1 MKKKLITITVVL
13 LSVIF
18 LFAASCRDVT
28 ITDASVTS
36 AKSGEAEETDEASGA
51 TDSAEEPNPVR
62 VITAEEAK
70 TMMDTLESY
79 IIVDVREQ
87 SEFNAGHIE
96 GAVLVPVGSIEE
108 LAPELLP
115 DKDQILLLYC
125 RSGNRSA
132 QAAAKLRDMGYTNIY
147 DFGGI
152 RDWTYET
159 VTVD

>member
-1 MKKKLITITVVL
+1 MT
-13 LSVIF
+13 
-18 LFAASCRDVT
+18 DV
-28 ITDASVTS
+28 SVTS
-36 AKSGEAEETDEASGA
+36 AKSGETEETDVTSGA
-51 TDSAEEPNPVR
+51 TDSSEEQDPVR

-87 SEFNAGHIE
+87 SEYDAGHIE
-96 GAVLVPVGSIEE
+96 GAVLVPVGSVEE

-115 DKDQILLLYC
+115 DKDQVLLLYC

-132 QAAAKLRDMGYTNIY
+132 HAAAKLRNMGYTNIY

-152 RDWTYET
+152 IDWTYEI

>member
-1 MKKKLITITVVL
+1 MRKIFIMITAVL
-13 LSVIF
+13 VSAIL
-18 LFAASCRDVT
+18 LFAASCRGVT
-28 ITDASVTS
+28 MTDASVTS
-36 AKSGEAEETDEASGA
+36 AKSGEAEETDVTSGA
-51 TDSAEEPNPVR
+51 TDSIEEQNPVR
-62 VITAEEAK
+62 VITAKEAK

-87 SEFNAGHIE
+87 SEYNAGHID
-96 GAVLVPVGSIEE
+96 GAVLVPVGSIED

-115 DKDQILLLYC
+115 DKDQVLLLYC

-132 QAAAKLRDMGYTNIY
+132 HAAAKLFDMGYSNVY